1 MFCVCT
7 AGRNMSN
14 IICNDKKLVGDRF
27 ITSESSESVELVE
40 HSTEQTNMEFLL
52 SNECSPSSRCS
63 ARKVK

>member
-14 IICNDKKLVGDRF
+14 IICNDKKIGDRF

-40 HSTEQTNMEFLL
+40 RSTEQKNMEFQLP
-52 SNECSPSSRCS
+52 NECSPSSRCS